1 MRWLIDGYN
10 VMHAGGRLGPKLGR
24 AGFRRAR
31 RRFLNELVAI
41 LPPEEAAQTIVVFD
55 ASVPPGDFKVEERY
69 RGLLVRFALGDE
81 NADARIEQLIAADS
95 TPKLLVVVSSD
106 RRIRQAAHR
115 RKAQVLTAE
124 DYWNR
129 LDELKDRASRRHE
142 PAPKRQRSSTNNP
155 AGDER
160 ALWHEVFRDLDNS
173 IETRAGLAPDAS
185 LLTDQEIA
193 ELKLQIEREP

>member
-24 AGFRRAR
+24 EGFRRAR
-31 RRFLNELVAI
+31 RRFLNELAAT
-41 LPPEEAAQTIVVFD
+41 LPAEEAHQTTIVFD

-69 RGLLVRFALGDE
+69 RGLQVLFALGDE

-95 TPKLLVVVSSD
+95 TPKALSVVSSD

-115 RKAQVLTAE
+115 RRAIVLTAE

-129 LDELKDRASRRHE
+129 LDDLKELRIAAPRARAR
-142 PAPKRQRSSTNNP
+142 APKVRQPPIVPLTTPRSGKRSFAIWTSRP
-155 AGDER
+155 K
-160 ALWHEVFRDLDNS
+160 
-173 IETRAGLAPDAS
+173 LAKPS
-185 LLTDQEIA
+185 HPTP
-193 ELKLQIEREP
+193 RS